1 MIDLL
6 RIVTI
11 ISLYQ
16 LGTHAR
22 LGKVIF
28 CLAKIYEITLLP
40 FRHTK
45 HKNKQLGK
53 RLVDC
58 LYDLGP
64 IYVKFGQ
71 TLSTRPDI
79 IGDEFADHLKNLQDS
94 LPPFA
99 FSKVRTIIES
109 SFTKKLEEIFL
120 KIDEKPIAA
129 ASVSQVHKGVL
140 HNGDHVAIKVLRPE
154 IHKQYS
160 RDIKLL
166 HFLAKI
172 SKYIVQDASRLKPFE
187 IVKSFENTM
196 HQELD
201 FMLEAAS
208 ASEMR
213 DNAKNDHDIV
223 IPKVYWALTS
233 HDILTTEWID
243 GISIYDKNSLQ
254 EAGLDIVNIS
264 AKIAVMFFGQA
275 YRDGFFHADLHPGN
289 IFVCKDGR
297 IALVDFGIMGRLPE
311 QDRLAVAE
319 ILHAFLKRD
328 YLRVA
333 QIHIDVGYVPANT
346 DLTLFAQSCRAIGEP
361 IVGMS
366 SQEISVGKLLTQ
378 LFKMT
383 KTFGMETQPQLLM
396 IQKTTVV
403 VEGIGRM
410 LNPNMNLWKLA
421 EPWIKKWAIKN
432 ISPEAKILRIAKR
445 ILCEIAKQFDG
456 GFYQM
461 KS

>member
-1 MIDLL
+1 MIDIL
-6 RIVTI
+6 RIITI
-11 ISLYQ
+11 ISLYK
-16 LGTHAR
+16 LGTHVR
-22 LGKVIF
+22 LGKLISIP
-28 CLAKIYEITLLP
+28 AKIYEIILLP
-40 FRHTK
+40 FRRKK
-45 HKNKQLGK
+45 HRDKNLGN
-53 RLVDC
+53 RLVNC
-58 LYDLGP
+58 LYNLGP

-79 IGDEFADHLKNLQDS
+79 IGEEMANNLRQLQDS

-99 FSKVRTIIES
+99 FSKVREIIEA
-109 SFTKKLEEIFL
+109 SFGKKLEEIFMEF
-120 KIDEKPIAA
+120 DEAPIAA
-129 ASVSQVHKGVL
+129 ASISQVHKGVL
-140 HNGDHVAIKVLRPE
+140 HNGDRVAIKVLRPE
-154 IHKQYS
+154 VNKLYS

-166 HFLAKI
+166 HFLARI
-172 SKYIVQDASRLKPFE
+172 SKYFMNDTSRLKPFE
-187 IVKSFENTM
+187 IVKSFEDTM

-213 DNAKNDHDIV
+213 DNAKNDKDIL
-223 IPKVYWALTS
+223 IPKVYWEATS
-233 HDILTTEWID
+233 ADILTTEWID
-243 GISIYDKNSLQ
+243 GISIYDKPALQ
-254 EAGLDIVNIS
+254 KAGLNIVDIS
-264 AKIAVMFFGQA
+264 AKIAGMFFGQA

-289 IFVCKDGR
+289 VLVCKDGR
-297 IALVDFGIMGRLPE
+297 IALVDFGIVGRLPE
-311 QDRLAVAE
+311 KDRLAVAE

-333 QIHIDVGYVPANT
+333 QIHIDVGYVPRNT
-346 DLTLFAQSCRAIGEP
+346 DLTLFSQSCRAIGEP

-366 SQEISVGKLLTQ
+366 AQEISVGKLLTQ

-410 LNPNMNLWKLA
+410 LNPDMNLWKLA

-432 ISPEAKILRIAKR
+432 ISPEAKLLRIAQR
-445 ILCEIAKQFDG
+445 ILSEFAKNLVKIAI
-456 GFYQM
+456 
-461 KS
+461 